1 MKKPEKHL
9 FIGNDKNFDITHVY
23 AYRAEEMDAYIAH
36 LETQVERLSF
46 AVSEAREVIAS
57 HSSWFSRLSDYQEPL
72 LSNGLDEACKNWSKA
87 SDPNEWPSD
96 LQSLNFD
103 KLKEWLSKY
112 GGGDESAR
120 EVGRD

>member
-1 MKKPEKHL
+1 MYEPDEIDAYLAIKDARINTMTEVIKHL
-9 FIGNDKNFDITHVY
+9 
-23 AYRAEEMDAYIAH
+23 E
-36 LETQVERLSF
+36 Q

-112 GGGDESAR
+112 GGENNGAK
-120 EVGRD
+120 